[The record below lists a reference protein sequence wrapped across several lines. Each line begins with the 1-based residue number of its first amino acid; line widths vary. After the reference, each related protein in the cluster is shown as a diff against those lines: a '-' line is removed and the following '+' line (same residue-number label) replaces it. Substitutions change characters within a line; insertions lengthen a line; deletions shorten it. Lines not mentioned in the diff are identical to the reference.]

1 MIRGIINAGID
12 LGKSEMLTSQLYAF
26 ERGRR
31 QAATLSIKYVL
42 SGEEN
47 YQVNNDVYAV
57 KAGNFLLIEQDSS
70 YTTILSPRQLNEG
83 LCLYIDRHVI
93 EDVAYTLTQKD
104 EGRCLEQPFREAGRT
119 FDLTE
124 GTYRDEESAF
134 GQQLSAIGRE
144 ALANGGRLQE
154 YSSEQFYLLVE
165 KFVFTQKK
173 IAGQIK
179 GIGAKKPSVQ
189 KELFRRVE
197 EGRKFILDNFNR
209 ELTVEEIAGNAH
221 LSPYHFMR
229 TFKQVHAVSTY
240 QYILDRRL
248 QKAFDLNNTGKFSIT
263 EIALSCGF
271 TDIYTFS
278 KAFKR
283 KYGHSPRNLPAQIV
297 LSGQ

>member
-1 MIRGIINAGID
+1 MIRGIINAGAD
-12 LGKSEMLTSQLYAF
+12 LGKSELLTSQLYAF

-31 QAATLSIKYVL
+31 EAETISIKYVL

-47 YQVNNDVYAV
+47 YQVNNDFYKVQ
-57 KAGNFLLIEQDSS
+57 AGSFLLIDQHSA
-70 YTTILSPRQLNEG
+70 YTTFLSPKQLNEG

-93 EDVAYTLTQKD
+93 QDVAYTLTCKD
-104 EGRCLEQPFREAGRT
+104 EGICIERPFQDAPAT
-119 FDLTE
+119 FELTE
-124 GTYRDEESAF
+124 GTYRDEESTF
-134 GQQLSAIGRE
+134 GRQLAAIGSQ
-144 ALANGGRLQE
+144 ALVNGGKLQD

-173 IAGQIK
+173 IASQIK

-197 EGRKFILDNFNR
+197 EGRKYILDNFSR

-240 QYILDRRL
+240 QYILEKRL
-248 QKAFDLNNTGKFSIT
+248 QKAYELNSTGKYSIT

-283 KYGHSPRNLPAQIV
+283 KFGCSPRLLQTHLDPV
-297 LSGQ
+297 P